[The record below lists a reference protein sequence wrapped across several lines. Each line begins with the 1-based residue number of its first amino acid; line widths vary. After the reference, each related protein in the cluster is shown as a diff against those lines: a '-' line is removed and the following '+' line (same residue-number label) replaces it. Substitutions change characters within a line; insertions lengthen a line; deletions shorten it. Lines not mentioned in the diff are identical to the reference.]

1 MLSLA
6 AVAVLHG
13 CDDDEDNSP
22 KVPSAV
28 KTTFEQMYPNATNV
42 RWRGIKDYIVAEFRD
57 NGAETDAWFG
67 ESGKWYMSEIDVTYE
82 SLPTDVK
89 TAFQASDFASWSVDD
104 VEKLLRN
111 EMATLYVLEV
121 EKGSEDYNLF
131 YSENGVLVKSELD
144 RYDSDYHY
152 DVIPQEMPVAISD
165 FIKLKY
171 PTARIAEVLRE
182 KHEGYSYE
190 IVLLDGKTLRRAYF
204 DSTNAWIGTET
215 PVAVADIPAAVM
227 QTLQGTPYG
236 AWDIESSALW
246 VNDTREWYRFEMGD
260 PQSDRIER
268 VEILTDGTLA

>member
-13 CDDDEDNSP
+13 CDDDDDNSP

-28 KTTFEQMYPNATNV
+28 KTTFEQMYPNATGV

-57 NGAETDAWFG
+57 NGTDTDAWFG
-67 ESGKWYMSEIDVTYE
+67 KSGKWYMSEIDATYE
-82 SLPTDVK
+82 SLPADVQ
-89 TAFQASDFASWSVDD
+89 TAFKASDFASWSVDD
-104 VEKLLRN
+104 VEKLLRSD
-111 EMATLYVLEV
+111 MVTLYVLEV
-121 EKGSEDYNLF
+121 EKDSEDYNLF
-131 YSENGVLVKSELD
+131 YSEDGVLVKSELD
-144 RYDSDYHY
+144 RYDSDYHF
-152 DVIPQEMPVAISD
+152 DVIPQEMPAAIGD

-190 IVLLDGKTLRRAYF
+190 IVILDGKTLRRAYF

-215 PVAVADIPAAVM
+215 PVAVADIPEAVM
-227 QTLQGTPYG
+227 QTLRGTAYG
-236 AWDIESSALW
+236 AWDIDSSALW

-260 PQSDRIER
+260 PQSDRVER